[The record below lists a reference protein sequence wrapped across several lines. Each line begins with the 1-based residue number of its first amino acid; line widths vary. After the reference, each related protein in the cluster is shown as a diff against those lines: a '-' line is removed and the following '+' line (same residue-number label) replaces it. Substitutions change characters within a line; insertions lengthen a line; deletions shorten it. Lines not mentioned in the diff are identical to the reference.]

1 MGFVKSLLGGKPG
14 GFQAQGPTQAQLNT
28 SWDQQ
33 QAALKQQQ
41 DFINAVTAQNGLT
54 NQSNVFNQMQGLSSQ
69 FQNIAAGAGPNPAMA
84 ALNQATG
91 ANVANQAALMAG
103 QRGAGANPALLARQ
117 AAMQGAQTQQQAVG
131 QAATMQAQQQ
141 LAALQALQQQQAM
154 MGNLAGAQVNE
165 QQGALSQY
173 MQGTGQQRAQLLGQ
187 QQAANDLNAK
197 MAQMKAGM
205 QGNLLGSLMG
215 GVGSAMQ
222 MIGKMGAGAAGG
234 GGGGSMTGD
243 QAASISGNATP
254 DMYDIKNAATY
265 NDLFPSNKAEGGEI
279 KAQSAGPRSSYGM
292 MLKGI
297 PMAKGGKVPA
307 MVSPGEVYLKPEEV
321 KKVADGKK
329 APMDGEKIPG
339 KPKVGGAKNDY
350 ANDTVPKTLEE
361 GGIVLPRSVT
371 KSKNPDKKAAE
382 FVKAILAKKGMR

>member
-54 NQSNVFNQMQGLSSQ
+54 NQSNVFNQMQGLTGQ
-69 FQNIAAGAGPNPAMA
+69 FQNIAAGQGPNPAMA

-131 QAATMQAQQQ
+131 QAATLQAQQQ
-141 LAALQALQQQQAM
+141 LAALQALQQQQGM

-173 MQGTGQQRAQLLGQ
+173 IQGTGQQRAQLLGQ
-187 QQAANDLNAK
+187 QQATNALNEQ
-197 MAQMKAGM
+197 MAQSRAGM
-205 QGNLLGSLMG
+205 QGNLLSSIMG

-222 MIGKMGAGAAGG
+222 FIGSKGLGAAGG
-234 GGGGSMTGD
+234 GGGSGTGPGGVNGD
-243 QAASISGNATP
+243 DYFMQYGQGNTTP
-254 DMYDIKNAATY
+254 VEQQ
-265 NDLFPSNKAEGGEI
+265 AEGGEI
-279 KAQSAGPRSSYGM
+279 KAQPVGPRSGYGQ